1 MNDVNEFANLAVL
14 ASKAQGGF
22 SVSASVKRPRK
33 VAAVA
38 ETAAFGDPAEG
49 AGDETPLEDELEIVK
64 RSPEYFQAQFDDLA
78 RCRKILDASLEPL
91 QTKFYG
97 FMVTQSDAIR
107 AMATCTIDMV
117 DSLPLSNVGLVQ
129 FIDGLEDACKK
140 RGVPLSDD
148 LARYRKGIVGY

>member
-1 MNDVNEFANLAVL
+1 MKDVNNFANLAL
-14 ASKAQGGF
+14 QASKAMGPF
-22 SVSASVKRPRK
+22 SMSAHVKRPRPSP
-33 VAAVA
+33 AV
-38 ETAAFGDPAEG
+38 ETAAFGDPIDGSE
-49 AGDETPLEDELEIVK
+49 DETPLEEELEVVK

-78 RCRKILDASLEPL
+78 RCRSILDANLEPL
-91 QTKFYG
+91 QAKFYG
-97 FMVTQSDAIR
+97 FLSTQSDAIQ

-148 LARYRKGIVGY
+148 LAGYRKGIVGY